1 MKVAAVGF
9 INDGQAMEPV
19 PPLSISEVMLRQS
32 GTLINAATI
41 LVVAALLI
49 WFGLRPA
56 LRAILATPAAEQAEV
71 AALERAANPAIAA
84 AAAPAEAALAPPSP
98 AEAAALAPPAVAS
111 MIEDM
116 AQTMAQTADRS
127 AQKRLEQM
135 IDLDEEQVASIL
147 KRWLMREEATA

>member
-1 MKVAAVGF
+1 
-9 INDGQAMEPV
+9 
-19 PPLSISEVMLRQS
+19 
-32 GTLINAATI
+32 
-41 LVVAALLI
+41 
-49 WFGLRPA
+49 
-56 LRAILATPAAEQAEV
+56 
-71 AALERAANPAIAA
+71 
-84 AAAPAEAALAPPSP
+84 AAPAEAALAPPSP